1 MSKHRVAVL
10 KVVTNQ
16 SSVTAAAAEHGLSRG
31 HLHRLLRRY
40 RQGGLEALEP
50 RSRQPHSNPRR
61 TPEAVRDRIVALRT
75 ELTAQGLDAGPV
87 TIAWHLERDGLH
99 APSTSTIR
107 RILHAAG
114 LVMPQ
119 PHKRPRSASRRF
131 EADAPNEVWQS
142 DMTHWRL
149 ADGTEVEICS
159 WLDDHSRYL
168 LGCTAFGRVD
178 GDDVVTTFC
187 AAGEEY
193 GWPAATLTDNGAI
206 YTSRFTRGHN
216 AFEHLLAYLGI
227 RQRNGAPEP
236 SPDAGQDRAL
246 RADAQALARATA
258 RRAEPGRAAGPTRCL
273 PDGLR
278 RGATP
283 PGDRPSHPR
292 RSLRGDAQGP
302 ARGSSRPGSSP
313 PALRHRRQGRRH
325 DPASGRPPASPG
337 DRGCPSRSS
346 CPGHR
351 RRAGGHRRGTR
362 DRGGPLIPPH
372 RARAPVL
379 AQPTTKPR
387 PMAGAS
393 SDRVTSVLVHRLSPM
408 SRLMCHT
415 CRDSRQWLRR

>member
-1 MSKHRVAVL
+1 
-10 KVVTNQ
+10 
-16 SSVTAAAAEHGLSRG
+16 
-31 HLHRLLRRY
+31 
-40 RQGGLEALEP
+40 
-50 RSRQPHSNPRR
+50 
-61 TPEAVRDRIVALRT
+61 
-75 ELTAQGLDAGPV
+75 
-87 TIAWHLERDGLH
+87 
-99 APSTSTIR
+99 
-107 RILHAAG
+107 
-114 LVMPQ
+114 
-119 PHKRPRSASRRF
+119 
-131 EADAPNEVWQS
+131 
-142 DMTHWRL
+142 MTHWRL

-258 RRAEPGRAAGPTRCL
+258 RRAEPGRAAGPTRYL
-273 PDGLR
+273 PPRLR

-325 DPASGRPPASPG
+325 DPASGRPPASPR
-337 DRGCPSRSS
+337 DRGGPSRSS

-362 DRGGPLIPPH
+362 DRGGPLVPPH

-415 CRDSRQWLRR
+415 CRDSRQWLARKDSNLQSPDPESGALPFGHSPARPTGYQITARPLPAGYPRSGCCDRAARQDRHGVVRESPGGSGSTLRRPDDPHRD